1 MLALAVL
8 AAAASAPQLS
18 TAPTG
23 PVVQAMAT
31 VRIISGVQL
40 RLDGQ
45 ANGVEIPAPRNAV
58 IQANGTDQPA
68 RLIEFQ

>member
-1 MLALAVL
+1 MLALVAF
-8 AAAASAPQLS
+8 AAAASAPQL
-18 TAPTG
+18 TTDPAG
-23 PVVQAMAT
+23 PVVQAIAT

-40 RLDGQ
+40 KLDGR
-45 ANGVEIPAPRNAV
+45 ANGVEIPAPRDAV